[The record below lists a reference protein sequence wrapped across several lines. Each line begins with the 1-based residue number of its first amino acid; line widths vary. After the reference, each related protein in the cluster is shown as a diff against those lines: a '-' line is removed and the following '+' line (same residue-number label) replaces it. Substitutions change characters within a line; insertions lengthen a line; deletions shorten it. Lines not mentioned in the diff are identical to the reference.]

1 VKKPAN
7 IDEYIAS
14 FDSEIQNLLE
24 LFRGTVKQVAP
35 EATETIS
42 YGMPAFKQNGMLIWF
57 AAHTNHIGFYPRA
70 SAIEKFRKELSDF
83 KSAKGSVQFPMNKPL
98 PVDIIRQI
106 VQFRL
111 MENMQKIVVK
121 KTKAK

>member
-1 VKKPAN
+1 MKKPAN